1 MYSLKN
7 PVTAALAAIAVTSFA
22 TADAQVLRPLPPRP
36 YPPPVI
42 YTPGTVDTTPAEYW
56 GAIAYERS
64 TGAQG
69 YAYDYPTERD
79 ASVAA
84 LSSCGEPGCVTMI
97 AFKSGCGILID
108 GPQGPVTA
116 RGATAQEAETR
127 ARQQCTD
134 PQCQVIAWAC
144 TR

>member
-1 MYSLKN
+1 MGVHALRA
-7 PVTAALAAIAVTSFA
+7 VLAASGAVALLAFGA
-22 TADAQVLRPLPPRP
+22 ADAQVLRPLPPRP
-36 YPPPVI
+36 YPPTI
-42 YTPGTVDTTPAEYW
+42 WIPGTTENVPVEYW

-69 YAYDYPTERD
+69 YAYDFPSERE

-84 LSSCGEPGCVTMI
+84 LASCGEPACLTLLT
-97 AFKSGCGILID
+97 FKGGCGILLD

-116 RGATAQEAETR
+116 RGATAQEAEVR

-134 PQCQVIAWAC
+134 PQCHVVAWAC